1 MGCSASR
8 LRRTRSGTVSPFFVP
23 TGFLS
28 AGILDLDKV
37 GLSLAAP
44 IPPPALLD
52 GEKRIAGLGNGS
64 GENILAADIDALAG
78 GAAKFLIQRGRV
90 APGKLLYAADAKKL
104 KIAEHGWS
112 DGDQIL

>member
-8 LRRTRSGTVSPFFVP
+8 LRRTRSGTVNPFFVAAA
-23 TGFLS
+23 LLA
-28 AGILDLDKV
+28 AGILDLDKA

-44 IPPPALLD
+44 IPPLTLLG
-52 GEKRIAGLGNGS
+52 GEKRIAGLGNGG
-64 GENILAADIDALAG
+64 GENILAADVDALAG
-78 GAAKFLIQRGRV
+78 GAAEFLIQRGGV